1 MGLPTVADLDRVRWI
16 TFNRPEA
23 ANALHVEDLDRV
35 ADAVR
40 DLGEGVRAIV
50 FTGAGQ
56 RTFSAGMHLDAFRGL
71 TPITARRLIARVA
84 DFLRAVRLSP
94 VPTVAML
101 NGACLGAALELA
113 LACDI
118 RIAHPAVRLGLP
130 EVKLGIPSVA
140 DAALLPA
147 FVGLSR
153 AREMILTG
161 DVYDLEAFGPG
172 FANRVADPERL
183 RAVTLAMLEKLTGH
197 TPQVIAAQKSL
208 FETWLN
214 HGVTTSV
221 STSVDVFGDLF
232 ADPATARAVESYQHR
247 TPRSA
252 RGGTL

>member
-23 ANALHVEDLDRV
+23 ANALRVEDLDHV

-40 DLGEGVRAIV
+40 DLGGGIRAIV
-50 FTGAGQ
+50 FTGAGE
-56 RTFSAGMHLDAFRGL
+56 RTFSAGMHLDAFRDL
-71 TPITARRLIARVA
+71 TPIMARRLIARVA
-84 DFLRAVRLSP
+84 ELLRSRPAQP
-94 VPTVAML
+94 
-101 NGACLGAALELA
+101 GADGAALELA

-118 RIAHPAVRLGLP
+118 RIAQPAVRLGLS

-161 DVYDLEAFGPG
+161 DLYDLEAFGPG
-172 FANRVADPERL
+172 FANRVAEPERL
-183 RAVTLAMLEKLTGH
+183 RATTMAMLEKLTAH

-214 HGVTTSV
+214 QGIATSV
-221 STSVDVFGDLF
+221 RTSVDVFGDLF
-232 ADPATARAVESYQHR
+232 GDPATAEAVESYQHR
-247 TPRSA
+247 TPRLP
-252 RGGTL
+252 RGGTP